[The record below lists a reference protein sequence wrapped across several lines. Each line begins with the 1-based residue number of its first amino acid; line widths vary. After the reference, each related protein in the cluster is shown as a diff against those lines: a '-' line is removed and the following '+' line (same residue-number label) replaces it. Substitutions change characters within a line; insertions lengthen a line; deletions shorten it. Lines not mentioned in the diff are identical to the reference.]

1 MTQRRYLWVA
11 VFILGWW
18 VETSAAHGATV
29 PGASLLKAK
38 QEAEAKGYVFVTTHQ
53 EIVERAKK
61 EGKLRV
67 FSSQEPP
74 AIKAMA
80 AAFKRKYPFIDVRAE
95 EPTGKEN
102 YQRMLME
109 MKARMG
115 KLRDDNY
122 RAFEFDRDRLPYQ
135 KT

>member
-1 MTQRRYLWVA
+1 MMQTRYLWVA
-11 VFILGWW
+11 AFILGSW
-18 VETSAAHGATV
+18 VETSAVHGAAAAS
-29 PGASLLKAK
+29 PSLLKAK
-38 QEAEAKGYVFVTTHQ
+38 QEAEAKGYVFVTSHQ

-80 AAFKRKYPFIDVRAE
+80 AAFKQKYPFIDVRAE
-95 EPTGKEN
+95 ELIGMEN

-109 MKARMG
+109 MKA
-115 KLRDDNY
+115 
-122 RAFEFDRDRLPYQ
+122 
-135 KT
+135 

>member
-1 MTQRRYLWVA
+1 MMQRRYLWVA
-11 VFILGWW
+11 AFFIVGSW
-18 VETSAAHGATV
+18 VETSAGQAASAPST
-29 PGASLLKAK
+29 SLLKAK

-80 AAFKRKYPFIDVRAE
+80 AAFKQKYPFIDVRAE
-95 EPTGKEN
+95 E
-102 YQRMLME
+102 
-109 MKARMG
+109 
-115 KLRDDNY
+115 
-122 RAFEFDRDRLPYQ
+122 
-135 KT
+135 